1 MTTIV
6 ITIRM
11 DAYAILYGCWLG
23 LLLRCRRTTV
33 SKIWLWYFL
42 FLLVLL
48 PIQYFWCLGL
58 PPFLCLEYPWSQGNI
73 KNPLNTMN
81 KLRVWLLLPDYNAP
95 PNSHYLIAD
104 FFQIFFVWLQLAV
117 FHLERRHVIEPTAG
131 SNAELL
137 YENEKNGGTLLNTN
151 PFFDFISE
159 SKTYL
164 DKIKFF
170 IFMYSY
176 WIVLAIVF
184 ITGTSR
190 ISILCMGY
198 VIMSFFFLWYGQT
211 FLILPLRQLL
221 K

>member
-6 ITIRM
+6 IIIRM
-11 DAYAILYGCWLG
+11 DAYAILYGIWLG
-23 LLLRCRRTTV
+23 VFLRCKRKTV
-33 SKIWLWYFL
+33 AKLWMGYFV
-42 FLLVLL
+42 FLLILL

-58 PPFLCLEYPWSQGNI
+58 PPVLCLEYPWSVDNI
-73 KNPLNTMN
+73 INKQNIIN
-81 KLRVWLLLPDYNAP
+81 KLRVWLLLPDYTDP

-104 FFQIFFVWLQLAV
+104 FFQIFVVWLQLGI
-117 FHLERRHVIEPTAG
+117 FRLESRKEIEETGG

-137 YENEKNGGTLLNTN
+137 YENKDTLAFKDN

-211 FLILPLRQLL
+211 FLILPLNKLL